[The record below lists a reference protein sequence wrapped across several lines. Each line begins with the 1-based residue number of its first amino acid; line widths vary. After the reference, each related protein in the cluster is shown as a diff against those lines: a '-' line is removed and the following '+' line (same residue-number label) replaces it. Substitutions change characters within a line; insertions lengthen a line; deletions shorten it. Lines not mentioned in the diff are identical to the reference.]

1 MKNTMVWTTGRHD
14 RRSRLARYLTVGMI
28 VIVGVVISAVITAAA
43 QRAADRQ
50 VMARLELQGQSVAT
64 ALQESVTTIELHMES
79 VSALFRASTEVTQSE
94 YWRFISDIGI
104 EPGMV
109 GIGLLGVATPSELP
123 GFVDRVRETLPS
135 FEVFELDTVGGRV
148 PVTNRVLHYP
158 VVYFEPY
165 TYQNRIHGYDVASY
179 PDRLADITRAVFTG
193 RISATKLAP
202 LPFTGEEGFELF
214 SAVFDTNDD
223 LQGIVDVPVRFDE
236 FVAASLPETEA
247 SVLDVTVRDITDLG
261 AQEATRD
268 IVSIT
273 EHIKVADRIWQI
285 DVAPTANSPIRAG
298 FGTFWILVL
307 GCALT
312 LIAAIAVSAQ
322 WKRFEAERGLVQVR
336 VDAAAKDEFVAT
348 VSHELRTPLTAVL
361 GFAELLRDEA
371 PQLTAVER
379 QEIISAIAQEASDV
393 ANIVED
399 LLVAARADYGT
410 LAIEA
415 LPTDLLSQTV
425 RVVDALRL
433 TDQVTIQP
441 PAVPAIA
448 LADPARVRQIVR
460 NLVANANEH
469 GGSEIRVTIDE
480 TSDLLMLSIID
491 NGPGIPPEHEARIF
505 DPYFNAHTPQGR
517 PGAMGLGLATGR
529 YLARHMGGDLV
540 YRRTEHETR
549 FELSLPK
556 VSAMTPEDMAE
567 APSAPAW
574 RI

>member
-1 MKNTMVWTTGRHD
+1 M
-14 RRSRLARYLTVGMI
+14 ARYLTVGMI
-28 VIVGVVISAVITAAA
+28 IIVGVVLSAVITAAA

-50 VMARLELQGQSVAT
+50 VMARLELQSQNIAVT
-64 ALQESVTTIELHMES
+64 LQESVTTIQLHMEA
-79 VSALFRASTEVTQSE
+79 VAALFRASDEVTQSE
-94 YWRFISDIGI
+94 YWRFVRDISL

-109 GIGLLGVATPSELP
+109 GVGVLGVATPSELP
-123 GFVDRVRETLPS
+123 RFVAEMRETLPN
-135 FEVFELDTVGGRV
+135 FEIFELDADGNRV
-148 PVTNRVLHYP
+148 AVANRVLHYP
-158 VVYFEPY
+158 VAYFEPY
-165 TYQNRIHGYDVASY
+165 AFENRIHGYDVASY

-193 RISATKLAP
+193 RVSATELAP
-202 LPFTGEEGFELF
+202 LPFIGNEGFELF
-214 SAVFDTNDD
+214 RAVFDTNGE
-223 LQGIVDVPVRFDE
+223 LQGIVDVPVRFNE
-236 FVAASLPETEA
+236 FVAASLPETDA
-247 SVLDVTVRDITDLG
+247 AVVDVTIRDITDLG
-261 AQEATRD
+261 AQEAARD
-268 IVSIT
+268 SISIT

-285 DVAPTANSPIRAG
+285 DVAPTPDSPIRAG
-298 FGTFWILVL
+298 FGTFWILAL

-312 LIAAIAVSAQ
+312 LIAAIAVSAR

-410 LAIEA
+410 LAIET

-433 TDQVTIQP
+433 TDAVTIER

-460 NLVANANEH
+460 NLLTNADEH

-491 NGPGIPPEHEARIF
+491 NGPGISAEHEARIF
-505 DPYFNAHTPQGR
+505 DPYYNAHTPQGR

-540 YRRTEHETR
+540 YRRTERETR

-574 RI
+574 RT